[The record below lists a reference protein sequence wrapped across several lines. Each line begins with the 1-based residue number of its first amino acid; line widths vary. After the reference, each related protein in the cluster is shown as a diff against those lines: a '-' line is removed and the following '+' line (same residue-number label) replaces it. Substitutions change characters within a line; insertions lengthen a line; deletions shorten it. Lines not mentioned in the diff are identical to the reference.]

1 MLTYSR
7 QKICVSESTF
17 SSNYLILYNL
27 ATAEIPNSY
36 FFVKLFVWFSFYASF
51 CNSDHFMGTRGD
63 HMAPSSLWGNTY
75 NLSSLYSSK
84 IQKYQSYSSKI
95 PKYLLLKLLFLN
107 TKLNHILIKVCFRNH
122 KGITYSNLII
132 LVFKIWTWRKILDLV
147 FVKLSYSLTR
157 LKRVFFFKW
166 LVCRRIL
173 PCHWEFFHQNFVE
186 MLPVPPPPPLFLLW
200 NKTFQL

>member
-1 MLTYSR
+1 M
-7 QKICVSESTF
+7 
-17 SSNYLILYNL
+17 L

-95 PKYLLLKLLFLN
+95 PKYLLLKLFFLN

-147 FVKLSYSLTR
+147 FVKLSYNLTHQ
-157 LKRVFFFKW
+157 KKVFSSQMIGLSKNSSMP
-166 LVCRRIL
+166 LGIL
-173 PCHWEFFHQNFVE
+173 PSKFRRNVTGSSSTSPVSVVKQNIPT
-186 MLPVPPPPPLFLLW
+186 LIQDPVRVWCSKPLGGGGRGHIW
-200 NKTFQL
+200 N